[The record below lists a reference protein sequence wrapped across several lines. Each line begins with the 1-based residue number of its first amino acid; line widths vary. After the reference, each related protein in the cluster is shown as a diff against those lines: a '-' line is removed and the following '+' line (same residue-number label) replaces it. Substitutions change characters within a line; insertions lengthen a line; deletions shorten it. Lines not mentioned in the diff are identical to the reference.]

1 MSREVALASIKKKK
15 KKSSNFQNSLEKVS
29 LSFYFDSI
37 SSLCHPVVLY

>member
-1 MSREVALASIKKKK
+1 MSREVALASIKKK